1 MAMSWGKLKS
11 KNSEITII
19 ILFFAVFWYFLFL
32 HKALWSSGFHLM
44 DDHNYLEINHQLNQG
59 KSPLD
64 VTQEYV
70 RTDLRDSRF
79 RPLYQLM
86 WVVEIQFLGANYNNH
101 LLLRMIYLLISSVL
115 LYHFARSK
123 SLNFTIPFAIG
134 FVLLIF
140 WGDQLRIYYLFG
152 SGESRS
158 LFWTTLGFYVLGK
171 AYEAEI
177 KNKKR
182 NIYCFLA
189 YFFCFI
195 ASLCKES
202 FITFIPA
209 FIVIDVF
216 LYKQQQECKNWLE
229 VLYKNWIKLAV
240 VVSLTMCYALL
251 LLKYISTAY
260 GPQDY
265 KKLPLFKVM
274 VEKLLE
280 LLETNNYGLAFFLVL
295 LGFLTSLFVLRKELE
310 RPFSRNIMLV
320 LEILAMLMVCLLLQ
334 VYVYRGYGFGDNR
347 YLIPSTLYIS
357 FFSFY
362 IANKHYQIIQNLNT
376 KSLFK
381 FTTGFSF
388 LAVWGIALVQMNP
401 KANMTT
407 FAALGKGTKDLFE
420 LMKKHTNDTS
430 HILVV
435 FDASN
440 HTTPED
446 IFAIERFMKYQYNMS
461 NSLYFQTV
469 LVDSSYYKALD
480 SDLKAYIGGFIN
492 HKKQE
497 HKVLDTIKTSLNNI
511 LVYDDCDAIF
521 QEKNKHW
528 FDRNQYKKNQA
539 RGFTYYTLE
548 K

>member
-1 MAMSWGKLKS
+1 MAISWKKLKS
-11 KNSEITII
+11 RNSEITVA
-19 ILFFAVFWYFLFL
+19 ILFFGIFWYFLFL

-44 DDHNYLEINHQLNQG
+44 DDHNYIEINHQLNQG
-59 KSPLD
+59 KSILEI
-64 VTQEYV
+64 TQEYI

-86 WVVEIQFLGANYNNH
+86 WVVEIKFLGANYNNH
-101 LLLRMIYLLISSVL
+101 LLLRIIYLLISSVL
-115 LYHFARSK
+115 LYYFARSK

-158 LFWTTLGFYVLGK
+158 LFWATIGFYGLGK
-171 AYEAEI
+171 AHEAEI
-177 KNKKR
+177 KSKKR
-182 NIYCFLA
+182 NFYYFLA
-189 YFFCFI
+189 YTFCFI

-209 FIVIDVF
+209 FIAIDVF
-216 LYKQQQECKNWLE
+216 LYKQQQQSKNWLE
-229 VLYKNWIKLAV
+229 VLYQNWIKLAI
-240 VVSLTMCYALL
+240 VVSLMMCYAVL
-251 LLKYISTAY
+251 LLKYIGTAY

-274 VEKLLE
+274 LERFCE
-280 LLETNNYGLAFFLVL
+280 LLATNNYGLAIFFVL
-295 LGFLTSLFVLRKELE
+295 FSFLMSLFVLRAEIKQ
-310 RPFSRNIMLV
+310 PFSKNIVLV
-320 LEILAMLMVCLLLQ
+320 LEMLAILISCLLLQ

-362 IANKHYQIIQNLNT
+362 IANTYYQTIRNLNIKKT
-376 KSLFK
+376 FK
-381 FTTGFSF
+381 FATGGAFI
-388 LAVWGIALVQMNP
+388 AVWGIALVQMNP
-401 KANMTT
+401 KVNMTA

-420 LMKKHTNDTS
+420 IMKKYTKDS
-430 HILVV
+430 SPIVV
-435 FDASN
+435 IFDASN
-440 HTTPED
+440 HTAPED
-446 IFAIERFMKYQYNMS
+446 IFAIERFIKYQYKMN

-492 HKKQE
+492 RKKQE
-497 HKVLDTIKTSLNNI
+497 HKVLDTIRTSLKNV

-521 QEKNKHW
+521 QEKNKQW
-528 FDRNQYKKNQA
+528 FDIKKYKKNQA